1 MPDEKNSNGK
11 NGKSV
16 GLVDA
21 IKTGVKEDLESL
33 KTDLPAKAKES
44 LETLKNPT
52 KT

>member
-11 NGKSV
+11 NGKST
-16 GLVDA
+16 GLVDT

-44 LETLKNPT
+44 L
-52 KT
+52 